1 MQPQTSAKPRKFG
14 PEYNQRIINDPNKR
28 PETPADFAA
37 YTGLSRKR
45 TRQWHQDPQAYIH
58 QLLTTALEQVAAVP
72 APASAAVVTT
82 RDKVKAVCGAGS
94 LGFSVSFM
102 LAKAWASLWGFLP
115 SLSQSDPRLFFLV
128 GAAGFDLIASF
139 LHATVAKTVAFGPG
153 ANYGGP
159 QAPDKAAFD
168 NYVTLLGMWY
178 VASAQGD
185 AEKTQEIAAA
195 LQELV
200 DGVIAR
206 AQAEQDKGTPLSFDF
221 REHPLVGA
229 WLRNQHFHW
238 AFFSYSVVYLFSGS
252 LAPHLRLWIEQLSAT
267 VAQKA
272 GLFALSD
279 FLVSV
284 TLGQFAGAST
294 LGLHMLGYEHLQHGV
309 VKPGLHQ
316 TWRQEQP
323 VALKKCLAVTP
334 SLLELVNI
342 RSAIEASI
350 LDSPLSPAE
359 KRLRL
364 AGFEAQVRPLL
375 DPAIEQL
382 QRVHRKYQRRSALL
396 ETTEGRNQIA
406 REKTGAIVFEGAGKT
421 AHKLI
426 NRSPAAIRLRTT
438 GEVVGNMLA
447 MLAQAYSM
455 FYLYTLFASTMP
467 FTDTSASVP
476 FGAPLNGSDSW
487 AHTGHAGFIN
497 GTQAGAGVPED
508 TQLYSTWAG
517 WILIAAFSLRAGLI
531 PATELLLNL
540 FYAAMV
546 WMGHPADPRQASVD
560 TVETVE
566 TDDSEDN
573 PPPPTYRPGP
583 PLAEPAIE
591 LTEVEV
597 DDEQVPDE
605 EPTWSPTANEA
616 SRHPPSSVANIEN
629 LWGLRGGRDS
639 EAATVIEN
647 SVDPQLFPSDDSSDG
662 SEAESSSEALPPA
675 KVGDQIEKRSTSE

>member
-1 MQPQTSAKPRKFG
+1 MHPKTSAKPRKFS
-14 PEYNQRIINDPNKR
+14 PEHNQRTINNPNKR
-28 PETPADFAA
+28 PLTPADFAA

-45 TRQWHQDPQAYIH
+45 TRQWRQDPQAYIH
-58 QLLTTALEQVAAVP
+58 HLLSTALEQVAAVP
-72 APASAAVVTT
+72 APASAAVVPTG
-82 RDKVKAVCGAGS
+82 DKVRAVCGAGS

-178 VASAQGD
+178 VASARGD
-185 AEKTQEIAAA
+185 AEQTQEIAAT

-206 AQAEQDKGTPLSFDF
+206 AQAEQDKGTPLCFDF
-221 REHPLVGA
+221 REHPLLGS
-229 WLRNQHFHW
+229 WLRNGHFHL
-238 AFFSYSVVYLFSGS
+238 AFFSYSIVYLFSGS
-252 LAPHLRLWIEQLSAT
+252 LAPHLRAWIEQLPAT
-267 VAQKA
+267 LAQKA

-279 FLVSV
+279 FLASAAM
-284 TLGQFAGAST
+284 GQLAGIST
-294 LGLHMLGYEHLQHGV
+294 MSLHMLGNAGIQHGAD
-309 VKPGLHQ
+309 KPGLHQ
-316 TWRQEQP
+316 TWKQEQA

-334 SLLELVNI
+334 SLFELVNI

-350 LDSPLSPAE
+350 LESPLSPAE

-364 AGFEAQVRPLL
+364 AGFEAQVLPLL
-375 DPAIEQL
+375 DPAIERL

-421 AHKLI
+421 AHRLI

-438 GEVVGNMLA
+438 GEVVGTMLA

-467 FTDTSASVP
+467 FTDTAAAVP
-476 FGAPLNGSDSW
+476 FGAPLNGSDAW
-487 AHTGHAGFIN
+487 AHTGDMGFTN

-508 TQLYSTWAG
+508 TQLYSSWAG

-540 FYAAMV
+540 LYAAV
-546 WMGHPADPRQASVD
+546 AWMGRPSDPRERGAPSAS
-560 TVETVE
+560 
-566 TDDSEDN
+566 DDGTEDSDG
-573 PPPPTYRPGP
+573 PPPPGYRPP
-583 PLAEPAIE
+583 PPDDGASPA
-591 LTEVEV
+591 LV
-597 DDEQVPDE
+597 DVVVDGG
-605 EPTWSPTANEA
+605 TADQSVAAQA
-616 SRHPPSSVANIEN
+616 SAHPPCSV
-629 LWGLRGGRDS
+629 
-639 EAATVIEN
+639 TVIDGLIEG
-647 SVDPQLFPSDDSSDG
+647 VAPSN
-662 SEAESSSEALPPA
+662 E
-675 KVGDQIEKRSTSE
+675 